1 MSEDIVICDKCG
13 KPTKKDNVYCVNC
26 GALVESSKPFSTDKE
41 KGSDI
46 STSPPPIKKKLKAYH
61 KVIIFFVVVIGVDL
75 LISLIVMAGF
85 SLPASGYFPVFLG
98 LFFLV
103 LIVVGIIWG
112 LASSS
117 SVHVGGGGGGFEGCG
132 YVIGGIIAIVIAV
145 PIWIITVFSQIVS
158 AIAEAIGQ
166 AISDAINNF
175 FSGLFEG
182 IEIPGFEPFLFIGLF
197 LVLSIFIIYT
207 YHLKAVKK

>member
-1 MSEDIVICDKCG
+1 MSEDVVICNKCG
-13 KPTKKDNVYCVNC
+13 KPTKKDNVYCVHC
-26 GALVESSKPFSTDKE
+26 GSLVDSSVPFSTNKE

-46 STSPPPIKKKLKAYH
+46 SASLPPIKKKLKAYH

-75 LISLIVMAGF
+75 LLSLIIMAGF

-103 LIVVGIIWG
+103 LICVGIVWG
-112 LASSS
+112 LATSS
-117 SVHVGGGGGGFEGCG
+117 SVHVGGGGGGLEGCG
-132 YVIGGIIAIVIAV
+132 YVIGGIIAIAIAV

-158 AIAEAIGQ
+158 AVAAAIGQ
-166 AISDAINNF
+166 AISDALSNF

>member
-1 MSEDIVICDKCG
+1 MSEDVIICSKCG
-13 KPTKKDNVYCVNC
+13 KPTKKDNVYCVHC
-26 GALVESSKPFSTDKE
+26 GALVESAKPFSTDQAKPY
-41 KGSDI
+41 I
-46 STSPPPIKKKLKAYH
+46 STTPPPPKKKLKAYH

-75 LISLIVMAGF
+75 LLSLIVMAGF
-85 SLPASGYFPVFLG
+85 GLPGTGYFPVFLG

-132 YVIGGIIAIVIAV
+132 YVIGGIIAIIIAV
-145 PIWIITVFSQIVS
+145 PIWITTVFSQIVS
-158 AIAEAIGQ
+158 AVAEAIGQ
-166 AISDAINNF
+166 AISDAISNF

-207 YHLKAVKK
+207 YHLKAGKK